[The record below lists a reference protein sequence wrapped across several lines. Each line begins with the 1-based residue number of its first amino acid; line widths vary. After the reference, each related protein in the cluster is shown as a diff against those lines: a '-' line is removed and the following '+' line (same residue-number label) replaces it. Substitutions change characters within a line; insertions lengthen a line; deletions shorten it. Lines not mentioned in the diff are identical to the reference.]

1 MIERGGLYASNNEDI
16 RTYHH
21 SYLSTH
27 HQQQRKKAYS
37 YQAHF
42 TCPFILIIFS
52 QIHKILVSHSQLFK
66 MRQSIIVSIL
76 SMAMAVSA
84 VPTSIAP
91 TNNVNVNQ
99 CSGGNNKQ
107 VCCNNGLLGLLT
119 CSVQVL
125 GGACDGSVT
134 CCNTQAA
141 EVSCFFPTLDPTLL
155 IPLPLPIMRAGS
167 VLGSLCPTN
176 TNMHL

>member
-1 MIERGGLYASNNEDI
+1 M
-16 RTYHH
+16 
-21 SYLSTH
+21 
-27 HQQQRKKAYS
+27 K
-37 YQAHF
+37 
-42 TCPFILIIFS
+42 
-52 QIHKILVSHSQLFK
+52 
-66 MRQSIIVSIL
+66 QSIIVSIL

-84 VPTSIAP
+84 VPTSLSP

-141 EVSCFFPTLDPTLL
+141 EVSCFLPPHSVLQYYLFFTSNHASRLSAGFTLL
-155 IPLPLPIMRAGS
+155 
-167 VLGSLCPTN
+167 N
-176 TNMHL
+176 QY

>member
-1 MIERGGLYASNNEDI
+1 M
-16 RTYHH
+16 
-21 SYLSTH
+21 
-27 HQQQRKKAYS
+27 K
-37 YQAHF
+37 
-42 TCPFILIIFS
+42 
-52 QIHKILVSHSQLFK
+52 
-66 MRQSIIVSIL
+66 QSIIVSIL

-91 TNNVNVNQ
+91 TNNGNVNQ

-141 EVSCFFPTLDPTLL
+141 EATETEGDGGGGKGGDCRIRYLY
-155 IPLPLPIMRAGS
+155 G
-167 VLGSLCPTN
+167 
-176 TNMHL
+176 

>member
-1 MIERGGLYASNNEDI
+1 MLLQRRYKNLPPFILVHEPSE
-16 RTYHH
+16 
-21 SYLSTH
+21 
-27 HQQQRKKAYS
+27 QRKKHTVTK
-37 YQAHF
+37 QLHL
-42 TCPFILIIFS
+42 PIILIIFPKS
-52 QIHKILVSHSQLFK
+52 QNSCSYSQLFK
-66 MRQSIIVSIL
+66 MKQSIIVSIL

-84 VPTSIAP
+84 VPTSLSP
-91 TNNVNVNQ
+91 TNNGNVNQ

-141 EVSCFFPTLDPTLL
+141 EVSCFFPTRSLTILSFFTSNHVSWLSCLVHFAQPIL
-155 IPLPLPIMRAGS
+155 IYICNRAF
-167 VLGSLCPTN
+167 
-176 TNMHL
+176 

>member
-1 MIERGGLYASNNEDI
+1 M
-16 RTYHH
+16 
-21 SYLSTH
+21 
-27 HQQQRKKAYS
+27 K
-37 YQAHF
+37 
-42 TCPFILIIFS
+42 
-52 QIHKILVSHSQLFK
+52 
-66 MRQSIIVSIL
+66 QSIIVSIL

-91 TNNVNVNQ
+91 TNNGNVNQ

-141 EVSCFFPTLDPTLL
+141 EVSCFFFPTLSLTIPFFFTSNHAIRLSACFTLL
-155 IPLPLPIMRAGS
+155 KPILICICNRAF
-167 VLGSLCPTN
+167 
-176 TNMHL
+176 

>member
-1 MIERGGLYASNNEDI
+1 MLLQRRYKNLPLFILV
-16 RTYHH
+16 H
-21 SYLSTH
+21 SPSATT
-27 HQQQRKKAYS
+27 QKAYS
-37 YQAHF
+37 YQA
-42 TCPFILIIFS
+42 TSLA
-52 QIHKILVSHSQLFK
+52 IHPYHLFPNPQNSCSHSQLFK
-66 MRQSIIVSIL
+66 MKQSIIVSIL

-91 TNNVNVNQ
+91 TNNGNVNQ

-141 EVSCFFPTLDPTLL
+141 EVSCFFFPTLSLTIPFFFTSQSCEPVKCRLHSSQPIL
-155 IPLPLPIMRAGS
+155 ILICNRAF
-167 VLGSLCPTN
+167 
-176 TNMHL
+176 